1 MSTVQALA
9 DSGLRGRNLLRIAD
23 LSPEEIVTILSVADG
38 LKRSRAADHLPLL
51 RGKTLGMLFE
61 KPSLRTRVSFE
72 VGMTQL
78 GGHALIAHG
87 SDFMV
92 GARETPEDAARVL
105 SRFVDA
111 IVVRTHAHE
120 PLERFA
126 AAATVPVVNA
136 CTTAPLFVS
145 ISAVASRTSMP
156 VIRLI
161 SCRSASE
168 ALANNCR

>member
-1 MSTVQALA
+1 MLATVA
-9 DSGLRGRNLLRIAD
+9 DAALRGRSVLTVVD
-23 LSPEEIVTILSVADG
+23 LSPSEIGTVLG
-38 LKRSRAADHLPLL
+38 LAGHLKSARAADQLPLL

-92 GARETPEDAARVL
+92 GSRESPEDAARVL
-105 SRFVDA
+105 SRYVDA

-120 PLERFA
+120 PLRRFA
-126 AAATVPVVNA
+126 TAATVPVING
-136 CTTAPLFVS
+136 L
-145 ISAVASRTSMP
+145 SAAAHP
-156 VIRLI
+156 
-161 SCRSASE
+161 CQ
-168 ALANNCR
+168 ALADLLTIKDRFDTLAGLR